1 MVRAGGARPYLR
13 HGKAHEADERAAR
26 KAKAS
31 LCAAIILACLILP
44 ASAEPLTGRA
54 SVIDGDTIE
63 IHGTRARLAGIDAPE
78 SRQACRVKATGET
91 IRCGQHA
98 ALWLADMIGARPVT
112 CIPMGLDKYRRTLA
126 RCAVEGQ
133 DIGAA
138 MVRAGWA
145 LPYLRHGKAY
155 EADERTARK
164 AKAGLWA
171 TRFQRPWEWRRKQR

>member
-1 MVRAGGARPYLR
+1 MR
-13 HGKAHEADERAAR
+13 ET
-26 KAKAS
+26 S
-31 LCAAIILACLILP
+31 LALALTLACLTLP

-63 IHGTRARLAGIDAPE
+63 IHGTRIRLAGIDAPE
-78 SRQACRVKATGET
+78 SRQTCRVKATRET

-98 ALWLADMIGARPVT
+98 ALWLADMIGTRPLT
-112 CIPMGLDKYRRTLA
+112 CTPMGPDKYRRTLA
-126 RCAVEGQ
+126 RCAVDGQ

-145 LPYLRHGKAY
+145 LPYLRNGKAY
-155 EADERTARK
+155 EADARAARK

-171 TRFQRPWEWRRKQR
+171 TRFQRPWEWRRMKGRH